1 MTPQLPAAAFSLL
14 SLVLLAPGCLAG
26 GSISTPPAPSTA
38 AAAPIPAATP
48 AWERFSADSAAAVGF
63 PQHPSI
69 SPDGQTIVFAWAG
82 DLWCVPS
89 SGGAA
94 SRLTAHPATEAASS
108 FSPDGSLLAF
118 ESDRDGARNLYI
130 MPVLPAP
137 AGGHLLGGAPRRITV
152 SDRPQTLGGFSA
164 DGSELLFSS
173 SHEPS
178 IYRSPRMYRVPIDPS
193 LPPGAPTTRLT
204 DAFGASPRASH
215 DGETI
220 LFSRG
225 RPDFTRP
232 AYRGSGDQDVFTL
245 HLPTNTFTRLTT
257 FNGTDGDAFPLPDG
271 SVVFISSRDGQNNLW
286 KLAPGATD
294 ESPSNLKQLTF
305 FQPESPVTE
314 DGTASIAHGVRDLHV
329 SRSGKWAVF
338 AVWDTLYRLDLTQ
351 ESPQPVPVPLLATG
365 DTADL
370 DYERTNLARQ
380 ISEAALSPDG
390 KTLAVIA
397 RGEVFLRATDEG
409 RPTRRVTHTVGRER
423 DLAWSPDGRI
433 LYFASDESG
442 NYSIYQATV
451 ALTRDDLKLPTETPK
466 PAAKP
471 DPDPT
476 PADPNPVDPPPP
488 AEPPG
493 TPDPD
498 PQQPP
503 TPETPASDS
512 PAAEPGPEPAAA
524 AEPATADDPK
534 PADKSGEPNK
544 KKDKA
549 PDHGKRWQD
558 SLRYTIEPL
567 IDTPAEERSPTP
579 SPDGTKLLYIRA
591 LGDLI
596 LRDLATGEERTL
608 LTGWNEPD
616 VSWAGDSRHIV
627 FARQDLDFNSDIFL
641 LDTADA
647 DARPINLTRH
657 PDMDVSPRLSAD
669 GKVLVFLSDRAG
681 ENGDYDAY
689 ALNLDERLDGLPDY
703 ELAQH
708 YKDAAAAVKKR
719 KPLSPDAKPAEPYT
733 FDTDNAYLRVRRLTS
748 IPGRQSNLQITP
760 AGDRIAFTAEIDGKR
775 SFFSIDHK
783 GGDRKTL
790 DASSVGNV
798 TVSLTGDKFLYLKSG
813 QAYTVPPA
821 GGKVE
826 SLPIDAPVTID
837 IAAQQRQKFLEA
849 ARTIGAR
856 FYHPTLKGLD
866 WPGLTERY
874 LSLAMQTRTSDEF
887 NRVVGLLFGELDGSH
902 LGIWGGAR
910 SGRSSDTDGPIGHLG
925 IDVEPAVADGENGRP
940 GYRITRILPGGPAD
954 RRWSRLEVGE
964 TIVAVD
970 GRPLGNPGDARPA
983 IDLAAALAG
992 KANQETLLELVR
1004 ADGGGTRFALITPIS
1019 TAANGAIRYED
1030 EIARRRALV
1039 DKLSGGR
1046 LGYLHIRGMSMTYVR
1061 DFERDLFAAGE
1072 GKDGLIIDVRDNG
1085 GGSTADILLS
1095 SLTAPRHATTI
1106 PRGADPATVPPDAY
1120 PRDRRLIYAWSRPIS
1135 VLINENSF
1143 SNAEI
1148 FAHAIKNT
1156 NRGTLVGTPTY
1167 GGVISTGAFTLI
1179 DGTTVRLPFRG
1190 WYLPDGRDMENNG
1203 AQPDLPIPQ
1212 TPTAEAA
1219 GEDPQLEAAVSEL
1232 LQRLN

>member
-1 MTPQLPAAAFSLL
+1 MTPPLPPAALPLL
-14 SLVLLAPGCLAG
+14 SFALLAPGCLAG
-26 GSISTPPAPSTA
+26 GTASITATPSAPLAPPALP
-38 AAAPIPAATP
+38 PTP
-48 AWERFSADSAAAVGF
+48 AWERFNADSAAAVGF

-69 SPDGQTIVFAWAG
+69 SPDGRTIVFAWAG

-94 SRLTAHPATEAASS
+94 SRLTAHPATESASA

-137 AGGHLLGGAPRRITV
+137 SDGYLIGGAPRRITV
-152 SDRPQTLGGFSA
+152 SDRAQSLGGFSA

-173 SHEPS
+173 SQEPS
-178 IYRSPRMYRVPIDPS
+178 IYRSTRMYRVPIDPA
-193 LPPGAPTTRLT
+193 LPPGAPTSRIT
-204 DAFGASPRASH
+204 DAFGATPRASH

-220 LFSRG
+220 VFTRG

-245 HLPTNTFTRLTT
+245 HLPSSTFTQLTT
-257 FNGTDGDAFPLPDG
+257 FDGTDGDAFPLPDG

-294 ESPSNLKQLTF
+294 ESPSNLTQLTF
-305 FQPESPVTE
+305 FQPAAPATE
-314 DGTASIAHGVRDLHV
+314 DGTASIGHGVRDLYV
-329 SRSGKWAVF
+329 SHSGQWAVF
-338 AVWDTLYRLDLTQ
+338 AVWDTLYRLDLT
-351 ESPQPVPVPLLATG
+351 EDSPQPHPVPLFATG
-365 DTADL
+365 DAADL

-397 RGEVFLRATDEG
+397 RGEVFIRATDEG
-409 RPTRRVTHTVGRER
+409 RPTRRVTYTAGRER
-423 DLAWSPDGRI
+423 DLAWSPDGRV
-433 LYFASDESG
+433 LYFASDETG
-442 NYSIYQATV
+442 DYSIYQATV
-451 ALTRDDLKLPTETPK
+451 ALTRDDLKPPADSPASPSKPK
-466 PAAKP
+466 TDPA
-471 DPDPT
+471 

-493 TPDPD
+493 TPDPN

-503 TPETPASDS
+503 TPETSASA
-512 PAAEPGPEPAAA
+512 PPPPEPNPEPAAA
-524 AEPATADDPK
+524 PESGSADDPA
-534 PADKSGEPNK
+534 PADKPGEAR

-549 PDHGKRWQD
+549 PDHGKRWQE

-567 IDTPAEERSPTP
+567 IDTPADERYPVP
-579 SPDGTKLLYIRA
+579 SPDGTKLLFVRG

-596 LRDLATGEERTL
+596 LYDLVTGEERTL
-608 LTGWNEPD
+608 FTGWNEPD

-681 ENGDYDAY
+681 ENGDYDVY

-708 YKDAAAAVKKR
+708 YKDAAAAAKKR
-719 KPLSPDAKPAEPYT
+719 KPLAPDAKPVAPYT
-733 FDTDNAYLRVRRLTS
+733 FDTENAYLRVRRLTS

-760 AGDRIAFTAEIDGKR
+760 AADRIAFTADIDGR
-775 SFFSIDHK
+775 RTFVSIDHK

-790 DASSVGNV
+790 DASAVGNV
-798 TVSLTGDKFLYLKSG
+798 TASLTGDKFLYIKSG
-813 QAYTVPPA
+813 QAYTVPPT

-837 IAAQQRQKFLEA
+837 IAAQQRQKFLET

-866 WPGLTERY
+866 WSGLTQRY
-874 LSLAMQTRTSDEF
+874 LSLAMKTRTADEF

-902 LGIWGGAR
+902 LGISGGAR
-910 SGRSSDTDGPIGHLG
+910 SGRAGATDGPIGHLG
-925 IDVEPAVADGENGRP
+925 IDAEPAVADGAP
-940 GYRITRILPGGPAD
+940 GYRITRIIPGGPAHQ
-954 RRWSRLEVGE
+954 RWSRLEVGE
-964 TIVAVD
+964 TIVAID
-970 GRPLGNPGDARPA
+970 GRPLGEPGHAGPG

-992 KANQETLLELVR
+992 KAGQETLLELVR
-1004 ADGGGTRFALITPIS
+1004 ADGRGRRFALITPIS
-1019 TAANGAIRYED
+1019 SAANSAIRYED
-1030 EIARRRALV
+1030 EIAQRRALV
-1039 DKLSGGR
+1039 DRLSNGR

-1072 GKDGLIIDVRDNG
+1072 GKEGLIIDVRDNG
-1085 GGSTADILLS
+1085 GGSTADILLA

-1120 PRDRRLIYAWSRPIS
+1120 PRDRRLIYAWTRPIS

-1156 NRGTLVGTPTY
+1156 GRGTLVGTPTY

-1179 DGTTVRLPFRG
+1179 DGASVRLPFRG

-1212 TPTAEAA
+1212 TPAAEAA
-1219 GEDPQLEAAVSEL
+1219 GEDPQLEAAVREL
-1232 LQRLN
+1232 LGRLE